1 MHYYL
6 ILFATLIC
14 ASLAA
19 CGGSGGGASNAN
31 PPPPPGNAGITAI
44 YDVQGSGAASPL
56 VGQSVTIQGVVV
68 GDFQD
73 NDADV
78 ASNLGGFYLQSVPDA
93 NFNTSD
99 GVFVFDGNKPTVDVN
114 AGDSVRVQGIVNE
127 HFGETQISASSVTVT
142 GIGAILPIS
151 VTLPAASLT
160 TNSDGDLI
168 ADLERY
174 EGMLIRLPQTLTV
187 TELWSLEQHGSVLL
201 AEGGRQY
208 TFTNLN
214 APDVAGYSA
223 HIESN
228 ASRRL
233 WLDDGLRIAN
243 ATPVRYLT
251 AGAAPNYSIRAG
263 DQVAGITG
271 VLRYSRGSGPNGP
284 EGYRLMPTVEPQF
297 ESMNP
302 RPEAANVAGA
312 LRVASVNVHNFF
324 STVDTG
330 QSVCG
335 PAGSGNCRGADSA
348 VEFDRQLDKTT
359 SALAMIDADIVG
371 LVELENNAGDSLQ
384 AIVGAL
390 NVRLGAGTYS
400 YVATGTIGDDS
411 IKTGFIYRSAT
422 VSLSGPFAVLDSNVD
437 ARFDDLRNRPILAQT
452 FSQNSNGARLT
463 VAIIHLKSKG
473 SPCSSI
479 GDPDTGDGQG
489 NCSATRTTAAT
500 AMANW
505 LATDPTSSG
514 DADVLV
520 IGDSNSYY
528 LEDPMTALDNAGFVN
543 LVESLAGRDSY
554 TFLFG
559 GQVGALDH
567 ALASPSLVNQVAG
580 VVEWHINVDEPPLLD
595 YNLEFNRDPG
605 LFDGMTPYRSSD
617 HDPLIIGLALTP

>member
-1 MHYYL
+1 MRCYL
-6 ILFATLIC
+6 TLFATLIS

-31 PPPPPGNAGITAI
+31 PPPPPGNAGITPI
-44 YDVQGSGAASPL
+44 YDVQGSGTASLL

-93 NFNTSD
+93 DFNTSD
-99 GVFVFDGNKPTVDVN
+99 GVFVFDGNNPAVDVG
-114 AGDSVRVQGIVNE
+114 AGDSVRIQGIVNE
-127 HFGETQISASSVTVT
+127 HFGETQVSASSVTVT
-142 GIGAILPIS
+142 GFGAILPFP
-151 VTLPAASLT
+151 VLLPAAALT

-208 TFTNLN
+208 TFTNRN
-214 APDVAGYSA
+214 APDVAAYSA
-223 HIESN
+223 HVESN

-251 AGAAPNYSIRAG
+251 AGAAPGYSIRAG

-271 VLRYSRGSGPNGP
+271 VLRYSRGSGPSGP
-284 EGYRLMPTVEPQF
+284 EGYRLMPTVEPLF

-302 RPEAANVAGA
+302 RPGAANVAGA
-312 LRVASVNVHNFF
+312 LRVASANVHNFF
-324 STVDTG
+324 STIDTG
-330 QSVCG
+330 EPVCG
-335 PAGSGNCRGADSA
+335 PAGSGNCRGADSDA
-348 VEFDRQLDKTT
+348 ELNRHLDKTT

-371 LVELENNAGDSLQ
+371 LIELENNASDSLQ

-390 NVRLGAGTYS
+390 NTRLGAGTYS
-400 YVATGTIGDDS
+400 YVATGTIDDDS
-411 IKTGFIYRSAT
+411 IKTGFIYKSAT
-422 VSLSGPFAVLDSNVD
+422 VSLSGSFAVLDSNVD
-437 ARFDDLRNRPILAQT
+437 ARFIDSHNRPVLAQT
-452 FSQNSNGARLT
+452 FSRNSNGAKLT
-463 VAIIHLKSKG
+463 VAVIHLKSKG
-473 SPCSSI
+473 SPCDSI

-489 NCSATRTTAAT
+489 NCNATRTSAAA
-500 AMANW
+500 AMADW
-505 LATDPTSSG
+505 LATDPTSSA
-514 DADVLV
+514 DTDVLI

-528 LEDPMTALDNAGFVN
+528 VEDPMTTLGNAGFVN
-543 LVESLAGRDSY
+543 LAESLTGRDSY
-554 TFLFG
+554 SFLFG
-559 GQVGALDH
+559 GQIGALDH
-567 ALASPSLVNQVAG
+567 ALASPSLVDQVAG
-580 VVEWHINVDEPPLLD
+580 VVEWHINADEPPLLD

-617 HDPLIIGLALTP
+617 HDPLIIGLDLSP

>member
-1 MHYYL
+1 MRYDL
-6 ILFATLIC
+6 ILIA

-19 CGGSGGGASNAN
+19 CSGSGGAPIAN
-31 PPPPPGNAGITAI
+31 PPPPPGNAGVTPI
-44 YDVQGSGAASPL
+44 YDVQGSGSASPL
-56 VGQSVTIQGVVV
+56 VGRSVTIQGVVT

-78 ASNLGGFYLQSVPDA
+78 GSNLGGFYLQHVPDA
-93 NFNTSD
+93 DFDTSD
-99 GVFVFDGNKPTVDVN
+99 GVFVFDGNNPAVDVS
-114 AGDSVRVQGIVNE
+114 AGDSVRAQGTVNE
-127 HFGETQISASSVTVT
+127 HFGETQVSASSVTVT
-142 GIGAILPIS
+142 GIGAILPIP
-151 VTLPAASLT
+151 VMLPATSLT
-160 TNSDGDLI
+160 TNSDGNLI
-168 ADLERY
+168 ADLERF
-174 EGMLIRLPQTLTV
+174 EGMLIQLPQTLTV
-187 TELWSLEQHGSVLL
+187 ISLWRLKQFGAILL
-201 AEGGRQY
+201 SEGGRQY
-208 TFTNLN
+208 TFTNRN

-228 ASRRL
+228 AARRL

-271 VLRYSRGSGPNGP
+271 VLRYSRGSGSSGP

-302 RPEAANVAGA
+302 RLGAANVAGA
-312 LRVASVNVHNFF
+312 LRVASANVVNFF

-335 PAGSGNCRGADSA
+335 PAGTGSCRGADNN
-348 VEFDRQLDKTT
+348 VELDRQLEKTT
-359 SALAMIDADIVG
+359 SVLAMMDADIVG
-371 LVELENNAGDSLQ
+371 LIELENNASDSLQ

-390 NVRLGAGTYS
+390 NARLGAGTYS

-411 IKTGFIYRSAT
+411 IKTGFIYRSET
-422 VSLSGPFAVLDSNVD
+422 VSLSGSFAVLDSSVD
-437 ARFDDLRNRPILAQT
+437 ARFNDSRNRPVLAQT
-452 FSQNSNGARLT
+452 FSQNSNGAKLT
-463 VAIIHLKSKG
+463 VAVIHLKSKG
-473 SPCSSI
+473 SPCDSI
-479 GDPDTGDGQG
+479 GDPDASDGQG
-489 NCSATRTTAAT
+489 NCNVTRTSAAT
-500 AMANW
+500 ALADW

-528 LEDPMTALDNAGFVN
+528 LEDPMAAFGNAGFVN
-543 LVESLAGRDSY
+543 LVESSAGQDSY
-554 TFLFG
+554 SFLFG

-567 ALASPSLVNQVAG
+567 ALASPSLVGQVAG
-580 VVEWHINVDEPPLLD
+580 VIEWHINADEPPLLD

-605 LFDGMTPYRSSD
+605 LFDGMTPYRASD
-617 HDPLIIGLALTP
+617 HDPLIIGLDLN

>member
-6 ILFATLIC
+6 TLFAAVIS

-31 PPPPPGNAGITAI
+31 PPPPGNAGITAI
-44 YDVQGSGAASPL
+44 YDVQGSGATSPL

-78 ASNLGGFYLQSVPDA
+78 SSNLGGFYLQSVPDA
-93 NFNTSD
+93 DFNTSD
-99 GVFVFDGNKPTVDVN
+99 GVFVFDGNDPAVDVS

-127 HFGETQISASSVTVT
+127 HFGETQISASSVTVA
-142 GIGAILPIS
+142 GIGAILPFP
-151 VTLPAASLT
+151 VMLPSESLT

-187 TELWSLEQHGSVLL
+187 TGLRSLEQHGSILL

-208 TFTNLN
+208 TFTNRN
-214 APDVAGYSA
+214 APGVAGHSA

-243 ATPVRYLT
+243 ATPVRYLS
-251 AGAAPNYSIRAG
+251 AEAAPNYSIRAG
-263 DQVAGITG
+263 DQITDITG
-271 VLRYSRGSGPNGP
+271 VLRYSRGSGSDGP
-284 EGYRLMPTVEPQF
+284 EGYRLMPTIEPQF
-297 ESMNP
+297 ASMNP
-302 RPEAANVAGA
+302 RPGPANVAGA
-312 LRVASVNVHNFF
+312 LRVASANVLNFF

-330 QSVCG
+330 QSICG
-335 PAGSGNCRGADSA
+335 PAGSGNCRGADSDI
-348 VEFDRQLDKTT
+348 ELERQLDKTT

-371 LVELENNAGDSLQ
+371 LVELENNASDSLQ
-384 AIVGAL
+384 AVVGAL
-390 NVRLGAGTYS
+390 NARLGAGTYS
-400 YVATGTIGDDS
+400 FVATGTIGHDS
-411 IKTGFIYRSAT
+411 IKTGFIYKAAT
-422 VSLSGPFAVLDSNVD
+422 VSLAGSFAVLDSNVD
-437 ARFDDLRNRPILAQT
+437 ARFDDSRNRPVLAQT

-463 VAIIHLKSKG
+463 VAVMHLKSKG

-489 NCSATRTTAAT
+489 NCNATRTSAAA
-500 AMANW
+500 AMADW
-505 LATDPTSSG
+505 LATDPTSSS
-514 DADVLV
+514 DADILV

-528 LEDPMTALDNAGFVN
+528 LEDPMTALGNAGFVN
-543 LVESLAGRDSY
+543 LVESSTGRDSY
-554 TFLFG
+554 SFLFA
-559 GQVGALDH
+559 GQLGALDH
-567 ALASPSLVNQVAG
+567 ALASPSLVDQVAG
-580 VVEWHINVDEPPLLD
+580 VVEWHINADEPPLLD
-595 YNLEFNRDPG
+595 YNLEFNRDPD

-617 HDPLIIGLALTP
+617 HDPLIIGLDLN

>member
-1 MHYYL
+1 MRYYL
-6 ILFATLIC
+6 ALFATLIF

-31 PPPPPGNAGITAI
+31 PPPPPGNAGVTAI
-44 YDVQGSGAASPL
+44 YDVQGSGAESPL
-56 VGQSVTIQGVVV
+56 VGQAVTIQGVVV

-73 NDADV
+73 NDADI

-93 NFNTSD
+93 DFNTSD
-99 GVFVFDGNKPTVDVN
+99 GVFVFDGNNPAVDVS

-127 HFGETQISASSVTVT
+127 HFGETQVSASSVTVA
-142 GIGAILPIS
+142 GFGAILPFP
-151 VTLPAASLT
+151 VMLPAVSLT

-187 TELWSLEQHGSVLL
+187 VELWSLEQHGSVLL

-208 TFTNLN
+208 TFTNRN

-243 ATPVRYLT
+243 ATPVRYLS

-263 DQVAGITG
+263 DQIADITG
-271 VLRYSRGSGPNGP
+271 VLRYSRGSGSSGA
-284 EGYRLMPTVEPQF
+284 EGYRLMPVIEPQF
-297 ESMNP
+297 ESVNP
-302 RPEAANVAGA
+302 RPGAANVAGA
-312 LRVASVNVHNFF
+312 LRVASANVLNLF

-335 PAGSGNCRGADSA
+335 PAGSDSCRGADSD
-348 VEFDRQLDKTT
+348 VELDRQLDKTT

-371 LVELENNAGDSLQ
+371 LVELENNASDSLQ

-390 NVRLGAGTYS
+390 NARLGAGTYS

-411 IKTGFIYRSAT
+411 IKTGFIYKSAT
-422 VSLSGPFAVLDSNVD
+422 VSLSGSFAVLDSNVD
-437 ARFDDLRNRPILAQT
+437 ARFDDSRNRPVLAQT

-463 VAIIHLKSKG
+463 VAVIHLKSKG
-473 SPCSSI
+473 SACSSI
-479 GDPDTGDGQG
+479 GDPDTDDGQG
-489 NCSATRTTAAT
+489 NCNATRTSAAT
-500 AMANW
+500 AMADW
-505 LATDPTSSG
+505 LPTDPTSSG
-514 DADVLV
+514 DADILV

-528 LEDPMTALDNAGFVN
+528 LEDPMTALGNAGFVN
-543 LVESLAGRDSY
+543 LVESSTGRDSY
-554 TFLFG
+554 SFLFG

-567 ALASPSLVNQVAG
+567 ALASPSLVDQVAG
-580 VVEWHINVDEPPLLD
+580 VVEWHINADEPPLLD
-595 YNLEFNRDPG
+595 YNLEFDRDPG
-605 LFDGMTPYRSSD
+605 LFDATTPYRSSD
-617 HDPLIIGLALTP
+617 HDPLIIGLDLTP